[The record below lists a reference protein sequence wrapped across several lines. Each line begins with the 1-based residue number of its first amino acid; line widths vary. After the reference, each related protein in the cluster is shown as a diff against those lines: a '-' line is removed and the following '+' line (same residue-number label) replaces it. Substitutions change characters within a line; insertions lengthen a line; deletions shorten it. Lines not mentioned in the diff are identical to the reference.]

1 MYVYVWTHIVQRFF
15 QTYAGMVFNATRIWS
30 ITSSVIFPAAMGQS
44 LRSRVLRHSRAAEK
58 SQMGWAPWERG
69 NLHSDLEHMR
79 FKWNTHTHI
88 YIDICMYGCKSNYKL
103 PENPFRPY
111 LCSIPLIHTLWYTHT
126 YIYIYVYCIYIYIH
140 ISIIYIIYIIYI
152 RVYILTHIHIYIYI
166 CIFEHVQSDSTTC
179 VCTYIARIHT
189 WVHTCKNT
197 FTMPK
202 PVIVLASL
210 CYTCSC
216 YLLCCVL
223 VGMCLAAASWQS
235 GCFLR
240 CSRSK
245 LPILIKMFSHRL
257 LLSHPLR
264 VGYGSLKFCY
274 AGTQSTPWGPLSF
287 TSRRWDLGDR
297 SEELSG
303 QLHIVASGWRWLTV
317 LS

>member
-1 MYVYVWTHIVQRFF
+1 MYE
-15 QTYAGMVFNATRIWS
+15 RILCKDFSKHMPAWFS
-30 ITSSVIFPAAMGQS
+30 MQPGSGPSPAASFFLLPWVKVSGAEYYGTPGQ
-44 LRSRVLRHSRAAEK
+44 RK
-58 SQMGWAPWERG
+58 SHRWDGHPGKEAT
-69 NLHSDLEHMR
+69 
-79 FKWNTHTHI
+79 FTVTWNTWDSSETHTHI

-126 YIYIYVYCIYIYIH
+126 HIYIYICILYIYIYTH

-152 RVYILTHIHIYIYI
+152 RVYILTHIHIYI

-223 VGMCLAAASWQS
+223 VGVCLAAASWQS

>member
-1 MYVYVWTHIVQRFF
+1 M
-15 QTYAGMVFNATRIWS
+15 
-30 ITSSVIFPAAMGQS
+30 
-44 LRSRVLRHSRAAEK
+44 
-58 SQMGWAPWERG
+58 
-69 NLHSDLEHMR
+69 
-79 FKWNTHTHI
+79 
-88 YIDICMYGCKSNYKL
+88 
-103 PENPFRPY
+103 
-111 LCSIPLIHTLWYTHT
+111 
-126 YIYIYVYCIYIYIH
+126 YIYIYILYHICIYILYPC
-140 ISIIYIIYIIYI
+140 IYPHTY
-152 RVYILTHIHIYIYI
+152 TYIYMY
-166 CIFEHVQSDSTTC
+166 IFEHVQSDSTC

-189 WVHTCKNT
+189 SVHTCKNT

-223 VGMCLAAASWQS
+223 VGMCTMCLAAASWQS

-240 CSRSK
+240 YSRSK

-264 VGYGSLKFCY
+264 MGYGSLKFCY

-287 TSRRWDLGDR
+287 TSRRWDLCDR

-303 QLHIVASGWRWLTV
+303 QLHIVASG
-317 LS
+317 